1 MRDKKKQLKA
11 NVRALI
17 AANPNLP
24 ITGVVKEITGNTC
37 TVILAGGLEI
47 TDVRLKATTDDGNY
61 LLMIPKENTNVLML
75 SSDGS
80 VDNLTVIKCDVVKQI
95 LLKENSLEIDI
106 DTISQKIGIK
116 NNQVDLKDV
125 FADIVDALKTLKVFT
140 PVGPSGIP
148 LPTSITKINKIE
160 TDFKKILK

>member
-11 NVRALI
+11 NVRALV
-17 AANPNLP
+17 AAHPNLP
-24 ITGVVKEITGNTC
+24 IAGVVKEITGNTC

-47 TDVRLKATTDDGNY
+47 TDVRLKTTTDDGNY

-80 VDNLTVIKCDVVKQI
+80 VDNLTVIKCDAVKQI
-95 LLKENSLEIDI
+95 LLKENSLELDF
-106 DTISQKIGIK
+106 DTTTQKIGIK
-116 NNQVDLKDV
+116 NNQIDLKDV

-140 PVGPSGIP
+140 PVGPSGMP
-148 LPTSITKINKIE
+148 LPNSILKINKIE